1 MKSRNKVSREF
12 FAIDEKTK
20 QKKCR
25 RRATFL
31 LQHEFTLS
39 HNSVIINAQIG
50 AAGGHSDWRMYCCN
64 NYNMFSNYHPFTYR
78 SELYIMEIYI
88 TFLSVDE
95 ILWSMSPFKINLL
108 GSSFAWCYL
117 FLVCNKME

>member
-1 MKSRNKVSREF
+1 MLKSGLLE
-12 FAIDEKTK
+12 AIQIGE
-20 QKKCR
+20 CIV
-25 RRATFL
+25 
-31 LQHEFTLS
+31 
-39 HNSVIINAQIG
+39 VIITI
-50 AAGGHSDWRMYCCN
+50 CLVII
-64 NYNMFSNYHPFTYR
+64 TLLLI
-78 SELYIMEIYI
+78 ELYIMEIYI

>member
-1 MKSRNKVSREF
+1 MLKLGLLE
-12 FAIDEKTK
+12 AIQIGECIVVVITI
-20 QKKCR
+20 C
-25 RRATFL
+25 L
-31 LQHEFTLS
+31 
-39 HNSVIINAQIG
+39 VIITLLRI
-50 AAGGHSDWRMYCCN
+50 
-64 NYNMFSNYHPFTYR
+64 
-78 SELYIMEIYI
+78 ELYIMEIYI

>member
-1 MKSRNKVSREF
+1 MLKSGLLE
-12 FAIDEKTK
+12 AI
-20 QKKCR
+20 
-25 RRATFL
+25 
-31 LQHEFTLS
+31 
-39 HNSVIINAQIG
+39 QIG
-50 AAGGHSDWRMYCCN
+50 ECIVVS
-64 NYNMFSNYHPFTYR
+64 YNMFSNYHPFTYR

>member
-1 MKSRNKVSREF
+1 MLKSGLLE
-12 FAIDEKTK
+12 AIQIGE
-20 QKKCR
+20 CIV
-25 RRATFL
+25 
-31 LQHEFTLS
+31 
-39 HNSVIINAQIG
+39 VIITICLVIITLL
-50 AAGGHSDWRMYCCN
+50 RI
-64 NYNMFSNYHPFTYR
+64 
-78 SELYIMEIYI
+78 ELYVMEIYI